1 MLFRNEQAG
10 MEMETETWTSCFSG
24 TKGSLPR
31 LKRMSIWWE
40 RYMEE
45 RFRAQKNLCQIL
57 RYRGLQK
64 IERPFDPDNI
74 LEFRQFWGESIN
86 PNDRTGKLEK
96 DAHPQFIQAEDGHV
110 IVILFAT
117 ADVRKVKIPKATV
130 RSYLLNFI
138 NLTTQLTGEQA
149 FNQIELIPDRECILI
164 SYVPLDG
171 AARNEIAEFNAILQ
185 YPIQHFTIAELSFD
199 PTVHRAG
206 PKSMTVLKPA
216 EIEALIA
223 EQRGLLL
230 NGRDSLVPNYEENLA
245 RLKDDA
251 ERLSYIQET
260 NEKVLSTIPTTNT
273 NDPWVK
279 WRGFKVGDIL
289 RVERRTGNTKISY
302 RRVVLV
308 DAAENKPVKVKAATT
323 TK

>member
-1 MLFRNEQAG
+1 
-10 MEMETETWTSCFSG
+10 
-24 TKGSLPR
+24 
-31 LKRMSIWWE
+31 MSIWWE
-40 RYMEE
+40 RYLEE

-57 RYRGLQK
+57 RYRGLQSVEK
-64 IERPFDPDNI
+64 SFDPDNI
-74 LEFRQFWGESIN
+74 QEFRHYWEEFTN
-86 PNDRTGKLEK
+86 PSDRTGILKR
-96 DAHPQFIQAEDGHV
+96 DARPQHFQAQDGHT
-110 IVILFAT
+110 ITILFAT

-130 RSYLLNFI
+130 RSYLLEFI
-138 NLTTQLTGEQA
+138 KITTQLTGEQA

-199 PTVHRAG
+199 PTIHRAG
-206 PKSMTVLKPA
+206 PKSMTVLTPA
-216 EIEALIA
+216 EVETLIA

-230 NGRDSLVPNYEENLA
+230 NGKDHLVPNYEETLA

-251 ERLSYIQET
+251 ERYSYIQET
-260 NEKVLSTIPTTNT
+260 NEKILSTIPTTNT

-289 RVERRTGNTKISY
+289 RVERRVGNTKNSY
-302 RRVVLV
+302 RRVILV
-308 DAAENKPVKVKAATT
+308 EAAENKPPKVKAATT